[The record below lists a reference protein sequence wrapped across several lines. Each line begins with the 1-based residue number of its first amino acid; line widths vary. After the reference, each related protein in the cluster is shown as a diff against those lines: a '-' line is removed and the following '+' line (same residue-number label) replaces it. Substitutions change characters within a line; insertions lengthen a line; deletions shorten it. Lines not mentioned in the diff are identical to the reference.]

1 MNEKNSIQI
10 KMKEEDNLI
19 NAKVS
24 LKKTRTSIKNNRLNI
39 DMDVNAYI
47 ESNEKKTT
55 SKEKLKSALENKLET
70 DLSNFIEETQK
81 RFKLDIFGY
90 GYHLNNY
97 KEKKNNKNWNKF
109 YENLNRNIKVHVT
122 LKEDMEE

>member
-1 MNEKNSIQI
+1 
-10 KMKEEDNLI
+10 MKEEDNLI

-47 ESNEKKTT
+47 ESNKKKNT
-55 SKEKLKSALENKLET
+55 SKEKLKSALENKLKR
-70 DLSNFIEETQK
+70 DLNNFIEETQK
-81 RFKLDIFGY
+81 RFKLDICGY
-90 GYHLNNY
+90 GYQLNNY
-97 KEKKNNKNWNKF
+97 KEKKNNQNWNRY
-109 YENLNRNIKVHVT
+109 YENLNRNIDVHVT